1 MDLILVD
8 YIRRLIKEL
17 KSNQLISSY
26 FFIRYLDENGPHIR
40 LRILPK
46 NMILQEE
53 IDTLITTGYQIFLE
67 EKGLSLKDKTVFL
80 NSAYIPETERYGG
93 PKLLPFCEKFFNASS
108 EAVLLFLDKSN
119 TRGYDARFSQA
130 MVLNLVLAYH
140 IRRNLGAVGLQDFL
154 TMIISAWLKQ
164 GVSFSKAMT
173 IDPQEN
179 VDRSSVLQQFR
190 EILDSQRTRIFA
202 LLETVWISCETGDFS
217 EFPDLKK
224 WNKENILLFDKISR
238 ELNKDQ
244 KKYPSGFRP
253 FEGLLHMTNNRLG
266 VKTYD
271 ESFIAY
277 ILMEFINSKT
287 DRH

>member
-8 YIRRLIKEL
+8 YVRRLIKEL
-17 KSNQLISSY
+17 RSKQLISSY

-46 NMILQEE
+46 NMTLQQE
-53 IDTLITTGYQIFLE
+53 IDKLITTGYQTFLE
-67 EKGLSLKDKTVFL
+67 AKGLSLQDKTIFL
-80 NSAYIPETERYGG
+80 NSAYIPETDRYGG
-93 PKLLPFCEKFFNASS
+93 PELLPFCEEFFNASS
-108 EAVLLFLDKSN
+108 EVVLLFLDKSK

-140 IRRNLGAVGLQDFL
+140 IRRNLGAAGLQDFL

-164 GVSFSKAMT
+164 GVTFSKAMT
-173 IDPQEN
+173 IAPQKDI
-179 VDRSSVLQQFR
+179 DRSSVLQQFR
-190 EILDSQRTRIFA
+190 EILVSQRAKIFV
-202 LLETVWISCETGDFS
+202 LLETVWTSCETGDFS
-217 EFPDLKK
+217 EFPGLKK
-224 WNKENILLFDKISR
+224 WNKKNMLLFEKISR
-238 ELNKDQ
+238 ELKKGQ

-277 ILMEFINSKT
+277 ILIEFMNSKT